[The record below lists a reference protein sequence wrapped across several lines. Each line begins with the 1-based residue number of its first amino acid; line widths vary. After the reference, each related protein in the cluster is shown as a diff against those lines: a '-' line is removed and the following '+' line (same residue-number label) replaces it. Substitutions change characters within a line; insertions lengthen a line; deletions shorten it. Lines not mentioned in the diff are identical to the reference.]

1 MRSLVATV
9 VVAVSLPCTLS
20 AQRTSSAPLESAA
33 AAPFGSVHSAPAGAR
48 PLGSDTARRSD
59 RAAPPAVQPA
69 PGTWVGGA
77 GGCRRVVPRWTALG
91 TVLGV
96 ATPLALRAVGGG
108 SASGKDVATSAVIG
122 TGAGALTGTL
132 LCRQAGRA

>member
-1 MRSLVATV
+1 
-9 VVAVSLPCTLS
+9 
-20 AQRTSSAPLESAA
+20 
-33 AAPFGSVHSAPAGAR
+33 
-48 PLGSDTARRSD
+48 
-59 RAAPPAVQPA
+59 
-69 PGTWVGGA
+69 
-77 GGCRRVVPRWTALG
+77 VVPRWTALG

-108 SASGKDVATSAVIG
+108 SASGKDVAASAVIG